1 MAGDWGFKFK
11 PFGRHLLSTLVSK
24 PSLAFMALFLAPSAV
39 WLTLPRL
46 GSLVDTASN
55 TKNMSPEPA
64 SSLFPDRPIRPLP
77 KRRLRERLSPDVAD
91 AIKYPPAPQNNAP
104 LFYYPYNLKAETGT
118 GNEVSNVVG
127 RENTAELAQETG
139 ARRNGLGGGGRSSDY
154 VEDELASQARRRG
167 LVSRP
172 PYESSSHVIRTPS
185 RHSQGRHAIPQ
196 PPPST
201 ASSADGYD
209 SFENTNNKKKRKI
222 PTAGESM
229 LGGSHIVS
237 DSSILGVPSPPTTGD
252 EGSGDQATAIHT
264 PYYQSANGLANGQGI
279 SGPGRGR
286 YGRHRNGRSP
296 LRTLPDPNTLWVK
309 NPKLKAGGQ
318 CPVSPA
324 GESSLAVLR
333 RIKLL
338 CLWCVQL
345 DLSAACSIAP
355 LPPDTAREVHCIP
368 GLGSAGGLFVP
379 VSHYLV
385 NTPNMT

>member
-1 MAGDWGFKFK
+1 MAGEWSFKFK
-11 PFGRHLLSTLVSK
+11 SFGGHLLSTLASK
-24 PSLAFMALFLAPSAV
+24 RSLAFMALFLAPSAV
-39 WLTLPRL
+39 WLTLSRL
-46 GSLVDTASN
+46 GPSVGTASN
-55 TKNMSPEPA
+55 TKNMSPESV

-91 AIKYPPAPQNNAP
+91 TIKYPPALPNNAP
-104 LFYYPYNLKAETGT
+104 LFYYPYNLKAETG
-118 GNEVSNVVG
+118 GSNEASNVVG

-154 VEDELASQARRRG
+154 GGEGLVSHASRRG

-172 PYESSSHVIRTPS
+172 PYDSSGHVIRTPP
-185 RHSQGRHAIPQ
+185 RHSPGRHAIPQ

-209 SFENTNNKKKRKI
+209 SFENSNNKKKRKI

-229 LGGSHIVS
+229 PGGPHVVS

-252 EGSGDQATAIHT
+252 EGSGDQATAIH
-264 PYYQSANGLANGQGI
+264 YQSANGLANSQGI

-296 LRTLPDPNTLWVK
+296 LRALPDPNTLWARSSK
-309 NPKLKAGGQ
+309 FKPGGQ
-318 CPVSPA
+318 YPVSPA
-324 GESSLAVLR
+324 GESSPVFLR

-338 CLWCVQL
+338 EAFGVFSLVCLLHAV
-345 DLSAACSIAP
+345 LSPSHQTKPEA
-355 LPPDTAREVHCIP
+355 HCIP
-368 GLGSAGGLFVP
+368 GLYWQCWWAL
-379 VSHYLV
+379 
-385 NTPNMT
+385 

>member
-1 MAGDWGFKFK
+1 MAGEWSFKFK
-11 PFGRHLLSTLVSK
+11 SFGGHLLSILASK
-24 PSLAFMALFLAPSAV
+24 HSLTFMALFLAPSAV
-39 WLTLPRL
+39 WLTLSRL
-46 GSLVDTASN
+46 GPSVGTASN
-55 TKNMSPEPA
+55 TKNMSPESV

-91 AIKYPPAPQNNAP
+91 TIKYPPAPSNNAP
-104 LFYYPYNLKAETGT
+104 LFFYPYNLKAETNAS
-118 GNEVSNVVG
+118 NEASNVVG

-154 VEDELASQARRRG
+154 GGEGVVSQASRRG

-172 PYESSSHVIRTPS
+172 PYDSSGHVIRTPP
-185 RHSQGRHAIPQ
+185 RHSPDRHVIPQ

-229 LGGSHIVS
+229 LSGFHVVS

-264 PYYQSANGLANGQGI
+264 PYYQSVNGLANGQGI

-296 LRTLPDPNTLWVK
+296 LRTLPDPSTLWAK

-318 CPVSPA
+318 YPVSPA
-324 GESSLAVLR
+324 GESSPAFLH

-338 CLWCVQL
+338 WAFGEFSLVCLLHAV
-345 DLSAACSIAP
+345 LSPSHQTSQRP
-355 LPPDTAREVHCIP
+355 TAFPAWQHWWALCASVLLSLR
-368 GLGSAGGLFVP
+368 G
-379 VSHYLV
+379 
-385 NTPNMT
+385 TPI